1 MAPCQV
7 PWDRVPVPAGT
18 TRWAAKTGFIIAP
31 WRPIE
36 VEEGTVHISVE
47 GLVAMAHALA
57 GLVGLGVG
65 GALLRGRRTTTNLGF
80 AAALLGGAA
89 WSLAAGVAAVVELP
103 VRQVLYAVVVVPAVA
118 SAVAGFACGVYALA
132 RVDWAPGRRA
142 AALLAIHPAT
152 MLVLGL
158 TNPWHH
164 LVVQADAPVGAGFA
178 FQLSFG
184 PAFVAHSVV
193 AYGILAVVGVI
204 ALRARRT
211 APALRSRQLTWVLLV
226 GTLPG
231 IGTALQLTV
240 LRGMVLDI
248 GAVTFVVVGLVDAY
262 LIFRVSALSTLPVA
276 RSTVLE
282 TIQDG
287 ILVLDDAGVVVDAN
301 AAAFALLAPGDD
313 GRRSGPD
320 PLVGRRALEVLGQDA
335 ARRDALPVS
344 GERRR
349 TTLPGGVVVDVRWA
363 PIHAAFGAAL
373 GTVVVLRDVSAD
385 VRREDELAR
394 TNAELREHLATIE
407 RLRQEVAEQAVRDT
421 VTGLHNR
428 RHLDAALADR
438 LASVRDDG
446 VPMAL
451 AIIDA
456 DHFKEVNDVHG
467 HAVGDRVLEALA
479 GALTV
484 GVGPD
489 DVLVRYG
496 GEEFVVVMAGLD
508 QASATGRVQHLRSLC
523 GAARASTREGSV
535 GVTVSA
541 GLAFAGPGRETPEA
555 LLDAADR
562 ALYEAKRSGRDRL
575 CVAAPAD
582 TDGQA
587 LVRQRARTGPDT
599 AA

>member
-1 MAPCQV
+1 M
-7 PWDRVPVPAGT
+7 
-18 TRWAAKTGFIIAP
+18 
-31 WRPIE
+31 
-36 VEEGTVHISVE
+36 HIPVE
-47 GLVAMAHALA
+47 GLVAIAHAVA
-57 GLVGLGVG
+57 AVVGLVVGV
-65 GALLRGRRTTTNLGF
+65 ALLRSRRTTTNLGF
-80 AAALLGGAA
+80 AAALLGGGA
-89 WSLAAGVAAVVELP
+89 WSLAAGVAAVVDLP
-103 VRQVLYAVVVVPAVA
+103 VRQTLYAVVVVPAVA

-132 RVDWAPGRRA
+132 RVDWTPGRRA
-142 AALLAIHPAT
+142 VALLAVHPVT
-152 MLVLGL
+152 MLLLGV

-164 LVVQADAPVGAGFA
+164 LVVRADPPAAGDGFA

-184 PAFVAHSVV
+184 PAFAAHSVV

-204 ALRARRT
+204 AIRARRT
-211 APALRSRQLTWVLLV
+211 APALRSRQLTGVLLV

-240 LRGMVLDI
+240 LRGQVLDV

-262 LIFRVSALSTLPVA
+262 LIFRVSALSRLPVA

-282 TIQDG
+282 TILDG

-301 AAAFALLAPGDD
+301 AAAFALLVPHDD
-313 GRRSGPD
+313 GRRSRPD
-320 PLVGRRALEVLGQDA
+320 PLVGRRALEILGQDGVRA
-335 ARRDALPVS
+335 VALPVS
-344 GERRR
+344 GEQLR
-349 TTLPGGVVVDVRWA
+349 TTLPGGTVVDVRWA

-373 GTVVVLRDVSAD
+373 GTVVVLRDVTAD
-385 VRREDELAR
+385 VRREDVLAAA
-394 TNAELREHLATIE
+394 NAELREHVATIE

-438 LASVRDDG
+438 LARVREDG

-479 GALTV
+479 GALTA

-496 GEEFVVVMAGLD
+496 GEEFVVVMSGLD
-508 QASATGRVQHLRSLC
+508 QASATGRVEHLRSLC
-523 GAARASTREGSV
+523 GASRAKTREGSV

-541 GLAFAGPGRETPEA
+541 GLAFAGPGRETPES

-575 CVAAPAD
+575 CIAAPAD
-582 TDGQA
+582 VDGQA
-587 LVRQRARTGPDT
+587 LVRQRARAGTDT

>member
-1 MAPCQV
+1 MP
-7 PWDRVPVPAGT
+7 
-18 TRWAAKTGFIIAP
+18 
-31 WRPIE
+31 
-36 VEEGTVHISVE
+36 VE
-47 GLVAMAHALA
+47 GLVAMAHVLA
-57 GLVGLGVG
+57 ALVGFLVG
-65 GALLRGRRTTTNLGF
+65 GALLRGRRTTTSRGF

-89 WSLAAGVAAVVELP
+89 WSLAAGAAVLVELP
-103 VRQVLYAVVVVPAVA
+103 VRQALYAAVVVPAVA
-118 SAVAGFACGVYALA
+118 SAVAGFAGGVYALA
-132 RVDWAPGRRA
+132 RVDWRPGRRA
-142 AALLAIHPAT
+142 AALLALHPVT

-164 LVVQADAPVGAGFA
+164 LVVRADVPPEDGFA

-211 APALRSRQLTWVLLV
+211 APALRSRQLTGVLLV

-240 LRGMVLDI
+240 LDGAMLDI
-248 GAVTFVVVGLVDAY
+248 GAFTFVVVGLVDAY

-282 TIQDG
+282 TILDG

-301 AAAFALLAPGDD
+301 AAAFALLTAEDD
-313 GRRSGPD
+313 GRRPRTAS
-320 PLVGRRALEVLGQDA
+320 LVGRCAREVLGHGDGRSA
-335 ARRDALPVS
+335 AAPVA

-349 TTLPGGVVVDVRWA
+349 IALPTGTVVDARWA
-363 PIHAAFGAAL
+363 PITASFGTTL
-373 GTVVVLRDVSAD
+373 GTVVVLRDVTAD
-385 VRREDELAR
+385 VAREEALAR
-394 TNAELREHLATIE
+394 ANAELREHVATIE

-428 RHLDAALADR
+428 RHLDLALAGL
-438 LASVRDDG
+438 LAGAED
-446 VPMAL
+446 PETPLAL

-456 DHFKEVNDVHG
+456 DHFKQVNDLHG
-467 HAVGDRVLEALA
+467 HAAGDRVLEALA
-479 GALTV
+479 RALTA
-484 GVGPD
+484 GVGAD

-496 GEEFVVVMAGLD
+496 GEEFVVVMAGAD
-508 QASATGRVQHLRSLC
+508 ETTATERVERLRALC
-523 GAARASTREGSV
+523 GGARASTREGPI

-541 GLAFAGPGRETPEA
+541 GLAFTAPGRATAEA

-575 CVAAPAD
+575 CVAGPVGAD
-582 TDGQA
+582 RHA
-587 LVRQRARTGPDT
+587 LVHQRTGTRDG
-599 AA
+599 AAS